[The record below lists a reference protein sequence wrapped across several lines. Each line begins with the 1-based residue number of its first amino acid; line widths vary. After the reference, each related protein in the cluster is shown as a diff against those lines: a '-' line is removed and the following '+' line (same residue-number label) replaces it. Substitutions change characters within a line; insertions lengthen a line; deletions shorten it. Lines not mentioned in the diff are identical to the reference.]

1 MVPRGALASVH
12 HVKMH
17 RNASQASVHHV
28 KKHTNAPQKNWTIC
42 KNTIDMEHGTF
53 RGAGLHVK
61 TRYKWKTAYCT
72 WAYLC
77 SETSLFDDFNTQTV
91 KSIVKNDKKTA

>member
-1 MVPRGALASVH
+1 
-12 HVKMH
+12 MH
-17 RNASQASVHHV
+17 T
-28 KKHTNAPQKNWTIC
+28 KHTNAPQGSWIIC

-72 WAYLC
+72 SAYLC
-77 SETSLFDDFNTQTV
+77 SETSLFDDFNTKTF
-91 KSIVKNDKKTA
+91 KSIVKNDKQTA